1 MLLHTLQFYNFVGR
15 LFTSPIETCMT
26 KNTSLTSI
34 QIDQTVISV
43 VILIKATS
51 QGKIYLDSIV
61 SSRIGVFIIVHEN
74 ALARLSPPSDTN
86 FTTDKQP
93 TKTWNV
99 KRKRTTDY
107 VKLTSQPSEVSLVA
121 KVLQKSQLCCHK
133 FGVKSW
139 NLSPILPVITL
150 LRSSVYKARLQQR
163 RLESTAAQSCWETRQ
178 NLYGIGGQ
186 LEQYRNYL
194 LWFYSHLFWSA
205 FSFKGYLIFI

>member
-86 FTTDKQP
+86 FTMDKQP
-93 TKTWNV
+93 NKT
-99 KRKRTTDY
+99 
-107 VKLTSQPSEVSLVA
+107 
-121 KVLQKSQLCCHK
+121 
-133 FGVKSW
+133 
-139 NLSPILPVITL
+139 
-150 LRSSVYKARLQQR
+150 
-163 RLESTAAQSCWETRQ
+163 
-178 NLYGIGGQ
+178 
-186 LEQYRNYL
+186 
-194 LWFYSHLFWSA
+194 
-205 FSFKGYLIFI
+205 

>member
-121 KVLQKSQLCCHK
+121 KVPQKSQLCCHK

-139 NLSPILPVITL
+139 NLSPILPVIYLTAVFSLQGAPSTEKTGIDCCPVL
-150 LRSSVYKARLQQR
+150 LRDTSKSVWDR
-163 RLESTAAQSCWETRQ
+163 RATRT
-178 NLYGIGGQ
+178 IS
-186 LEQYRNYL
+186 E
-194 LWFYSHLFWSA
+194 LFVMVLFPSI
-205 FSFKGYLIFI
+205 LVCIFF